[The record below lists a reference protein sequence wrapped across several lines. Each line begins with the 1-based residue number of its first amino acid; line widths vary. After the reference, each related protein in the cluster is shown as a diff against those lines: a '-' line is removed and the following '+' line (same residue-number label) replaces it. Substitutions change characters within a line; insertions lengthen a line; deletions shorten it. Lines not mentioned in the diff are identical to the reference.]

1 MGVFSTPRCLL
12 LATVERVQKLAHT
25 SDSLS
30 KTSNLTVEHRQLA
43 FQHWVAYDLYSEKN
57 RRTTGQIQCPLIGCR
72 SGFDDLESCL
82 AHLAK
87 CTWLSNAWYWCPFC
101 VRPEQFTARDQ
112 SLASALEPGQS
123 GGEQKPSPLVHH
135 QDSKPK
141 SGAARFLKTVG
152 GKLGCLQR
160 TSMSRA
166 FTRTHVSHSVRN
178 QPQASQV
185 LTGASNTVADKRT
198 SFVVE
203 KVASPRQDHVGAS
216 VATVC
221 GPGYSP
227 GYSVPEL
234 EGSSRQP
241 EEMLGYPCTN
251 MWYLPPA
258 ELPDCDYARHLPQEL
273 VGSTTSDLNTSH
285 QWPSYKRWSSNYD
298 RSPGSPLYS
307 VDPPAS
313 VASLRSYTLQ
323 GPQHAAFSVESLQ
336 NRSELETMP
345 DMSCRDSLPKSAGF
359 QNTATPD
366 PSMPHRVHVAQQ
378 PYCQEIHDPLRVSS
392 HSSADRYQTSSM
404 NEIRDVHSKV
414 GSRRIQTPTSP
425 STQPQS
431 TSFNGQPGSPYM
443 MHPKHRAL
451 LSKTTTVDTIPLTSG
466 QPQKH
471 LFFAQ
476 RAMDASSLN
485 GPTWDGQQQTFH
497 PSLRESDPS
506 SRTQGVQDQATSD
519 SPAPFRSASSQE
531 TAAPLTSPTDS
542 TVSNSRNSYRLSGAS
557 NTTQPTSAEATP
569 IAPRTQPNL
578 SMIVKTQ
585 PTKPQETSQC
595 PHCPTVFTGTFQD
608 RRSNRKRHIKY
619 QHGPQ
624 EKFKCQGC
632 KKEYSRPDNLLKHDQ
647 AKHQHVQQLKRNN
660 ARRIKRNL

>member
-1 MGVFSTPRCLL
+1 M
-12 LATVERVQKLAHT
+12 QKLAHT

-30 KTSNLTVEHRQLA
+30 KISNLTVEHRQLA
-43 FQHWVAYDLYSEKN
+43 FQHWVAYDLYGDKN
-57 RRTTGQIQCPLIGCR
+57 RRTTGQIHCPLIGCR
-72 SGFDDLESCL
+72 SGFDDLASCL

-101 VRPEQFTARDQ
+101 VRPERFTARDQ

-123 GGEQKPSPLVHH
+123 GGDQKPSPLLHH

-152 GKLGCLQR
+152 GKLGSLQR

-166 FTRTHVSHSVRN
+166 FTRTHVSHSVGN
-178 QPQASQV
+178 QPQASQA
-185 LTGASNTVADKRT
+185 LACASNTVADKRT
-198 SFVVE
+198 TFVVE

-234 EGSSRQP
+234 EGSFRQP
-241 EEMLGYPCTN
+241 EELSGYQYSN
-251 MWYLPPA
+251 MWYPPPA
-258 ELPDCDYARHLPQEL
+258 ELPDFGYARHLPQEL

-298 RSPGSPLYS
+298 RSPGPPLYS
-307 VDPPAS
+307 VDSPAS
-313 VASLRSYTLQ
+313 VASLCPYPLQ
-323 GPQHAAFSVESLQ
+323 GPQPPAFPVESLQ

-366 PSMPHRVHVAQQ
+366 PSMPHAH
-378 PYCQEIHDPLRVSS
+378 PSYCQEIHDPLRVSS
-392 HSSADRYQTSSM
+392 HSSANRYQTSSM
-404 NEIRDVHSKV
+404 NEIRDVHSKA

-425 STQPQS
+425 SAQPQS
-431 TSFNGQPGSPYM
+431 TSFNGQPKSPYM
-443 MHPKHRAL
+443 MHPKYLAL
-451 LSKTTTVDTIPLTSG
+451 LSKTTTVDTIPLTLG

-471 LFFAQ
+471 HFFAQ

-485 GPTWDGQQQTFH
+485 GPTGDGQQQTFH
-497 PSLRESDPS
+497 PSPRESDPS
-506 SRTQGVQDQATSD
+506 RRTQGVQDQATSD
-519 SPAPFRSASSQE
+519 SPAPFRSGSRQE

-542 TVSNSRNSYRLSGAS
+542 TVSNSRKSYRLSGAS

-569 IAPRTQPNL
+569 IAP
-578 SMIVKTQ
+578 
-585 PTKPQETSQC
+585 PTKPPETSQC
-595 PHCPTVFTGTFQD
+595 FYCPTAFAGTFRD
-608 RRSNRKRHIKY
+608 RRSNLNRHIKY
-619 QHGPQ
+619 QHGLQ
-624 EKFKCQGC
+624 EKFKCQSEGC
-632 KKEYSRPDNLLKHDQ
+632 KKQYSRPDNLLKH
-647 AKHQHVQQLKRNN
+647 AEHKHGQLKRNN
-660 ARRIKRNL
+660 ARRIRRDH